1 MSTFLRIAG
10 LLIVIF
16 GVGGGVFLITG
27 KYGGNTGMYGF
38 SVIITSAI
46 IGVLYYVLGYFTKLS
61 QSIDDK
67 LMDIYGLLSRQQ
79 EKVKKEELRFAPEEG
94 IAPIKKGKKIKEEV
108 VGAEEEPQV
117 AKRISRVRKETGLC
131 ANCWLSGECEREKKA
146 RKRKEIITSCPG
158 YLPR

>member
-16 GVGGGVFLITG
+16 GVGGGIFLITG
-27 KYGGNTGMYGF
+27 KYGGDTGMYGF

-61 QSIDDK
+61 QSMNET
-67 LMDIYGLLSRQQ
+67 LVDISDLLSRQR
-79 EKVKKEELRFAPEEG
+79 EKVRGKEGEFALEEGEASVKEEKRA
-94 IAPIKKGKKIKEEV
+94 KEEV
-108 VGAEEEPQV
+108 VGAEEEPRV
-117 AKRISRVRKETGLC
+117 AKKASRGRKEAGLC
-131 ANCWLSGECEREKKA
+131 ANCWLSGECEREKEA
-146 RKRKEIITSCPG
+146 GKRKEAITSCKG